1 MLPLA
6 PLRASAVFGQLV
18 PLIEFGDLL
27 FEIHGQGL

>member
-6 PLRASAVFGQLV
+6 ALGASAVFGQLV
-18 PLIEFGDLL
+18 PLVEFGDFF